1 MEELWCW
8 RCQME
13 IPMLDEEEFGLVM
26 EAYNRTTQ
34 VRRRAE
40 RVIDPRPVFSDWSVP
55 QPRVDPGRARWA
67 VKQGE
72 QAGME
77 VVERERKR
85 RGIDPAPPLDSE
97 SVQLPGFFRPALEMY
112 RLLTGFEE
120 THFAA
125 LYHHRIALHGPDCP
139 ECEKPLRTPR
149 AGYCLECG
157 YGMEEYSE
165 DSRSLVVRK
174 GLE

>member
-1 MEELWCW
+1 MEVLWCW

-26 EAYNRTTQ
+26 EAYERTRMVRERAQYAIGRPPFFGYQRTQ
-34 VRRRAE
+34 Q
-40 RVIDPRPVFSDWSVP
+40 
-55 QPRVDPGRARWA
+55 QPVDPGRARWA

-77 VVERERKR
+77 VVERERER
-85 RGIDPAPPLDSE
+85 RGIDPLPPLDSE
-97 SVQLPGFFRPALEMY
+97 SVRLPGFFRPALEMY

-125 LYHHRIALHGPDCP
+125 IYHHRIALYGPDCP

-149 AGYCLECG
+149 AGYCLVCG
-157 YGMEEYSE
+157 NGMEEYSE
-165 DSRSLVVRK
+165 DSRPLALREGLV
-174 GLE
+174 